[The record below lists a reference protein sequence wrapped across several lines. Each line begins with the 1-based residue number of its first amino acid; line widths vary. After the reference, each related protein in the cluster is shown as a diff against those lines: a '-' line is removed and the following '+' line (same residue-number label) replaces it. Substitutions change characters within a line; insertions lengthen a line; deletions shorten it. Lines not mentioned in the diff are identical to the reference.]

1 MNYQSNKYKLCVT
14 ILFAFFVTLATS
26 QINKDDISIVQFSA
40 KFVSANELS
49 LSVYAKDYNTQ
60 TLYISEHKE
69 LFDKEKIKYLPTL
82 ILYNEGERV
91 LVITSD
97 LSLKLP
103 KDAVEQLDEEINN
116 ILKTKF

>member
-1 MNYQSNKYKLCVT
+1 MKLWIVIIVLCQG
-14 ILFAFFVTLATS
+14 FVSIA

-40 KFVSANELS
+40 KFVSANEVS
-49 LSVYAKDYNTQ
+49 LIPYQKDYNTQ
-60 TLYISEHKE
+60 TLYISEHQE
-69 LFDKEKIKYLPTL
+69 LFKKEKIKYLPTL

-103 KDAVEQLDEEINN
+103 SDAIEQLDEEINN